1 MGCLDF
7 ITDSVLRLHRQA
19 GLTEDETR
27 FYTACIV
34 LGLEAMH
41 QRGILHRSVGRKRG
55 KAWEDR
61 GSGLYLAGGSAHLA
75 SLFLRHAM
83 VFDFSPPPL
92 MDTVPQGP

>member
-41 QRGILHRSVGRKRG
+41 QRGILHRSVGG
-55 KAWEDR
+55 EEGQGLGGPWEWPISGR
-61 GSGLYLAGGSAHLA
+61 MQRTSGLTFPEACYGL
-75 SLFLRHAM
+75 
-83 VFDFSPPPL
+83 
-92 MDTVPQGP
+92 